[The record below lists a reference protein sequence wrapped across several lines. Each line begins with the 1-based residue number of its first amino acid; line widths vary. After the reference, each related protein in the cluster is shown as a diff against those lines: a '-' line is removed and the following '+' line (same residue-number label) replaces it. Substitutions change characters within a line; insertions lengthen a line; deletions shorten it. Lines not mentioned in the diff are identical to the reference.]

1 MEQLKGIQTST
12 PLSKAFFST
21 QNISALHTKIRYQV
35 WLNTNKQ
42 HVIGNQSNEELVLI
56 MRSMYLQYSQNQPKN
71 ILNQV
76 IELNKKVLDY
86 STQKIMT
93 GLKQHLDYVKHINND
108 REILPHSVNISNKG
122 SKQLMTNI
130 WF

>member
-1 MEQLKGIQTST
+1 MEQLKGIHTST
-12 PLSKAFFST
+12 PLSRAFFSE
-21 QNISALHTKIRYQV
+21 QNISALHTNIRYQV
-35 WLNTNKQ
+35 WLKTNKQ
-42 HVIGNQSNEELVLI
+42 HVIGTQSNEELVLI

-76 IELNKKVLDY
+76 MELNKKVLDY

-93 GLKQHLDYVKHINND
+93 GLTQHLDYVKHINND

>member
-71 ILNQV
+71 ILNLSL
-76 IELNKKVLDY
+76 I
-86 STQKIMT
+86 
-93 GLKQHLDYVKHINND
+93 HI
-108 REILPHSVNISNKG
+108 
-122 SKQLMTNI
+122 
-130 WF
+130 